1 MKRAADEMST
11 PEDVEQLKRMLQPL
25 DKEQLVDML
34 ARSATTDAALKQEIH
49 SLAESDPGYRK
60 LFVRGLAWETTSDAL
75 KSEFSQFGEIEEAV
89 VITDRQTGKSRGFG
103 FVTFK
108 AFLAAQEALKEPN
121 KMIDNRSTTCS
132 LDGVG
137 NPNNAPA
144 SRSRS
149 APVQPAAFVGAGSQL
164 YSQPVYNQPVYN
176 QPASG
181 FLMPPMHPQPDRE
194 RQAALMAHDGSDPSA
209 RKLFVR
215 GLSWDTSSESLRQLF
230 SRYGEL
236 EEGGVATDRSTGKSR
251 GFGFVTFRTAEGA
264 NAALGSPPTEIDG
277 RHVQVHLACL
287 GKGGNGAPQPAASL
301 DQQSQLQQQLF
312 QQMQMQQM
320 MGAQPMASF

>member
-1 MKRAADEMST
+1 
-11 PEDVEQLKRMLQPL
+11 
-25 DKEQLVDML
+25 
-34 ARSATTDAALKQEIH
+34 
-49 SLAESDPGYRK
+49 
-60 LFVRGLAWETTSDAL
+60 
-75 KSEFSQFGEIEEAV
+75 
-89 VITDRQTGKSRGFG
+89 
-103 FVTFK
+103 
-108 AFLAAQEALKEPN
+108 
-121 KMIDNRSTTCS
+121 MIDNRSTTCS